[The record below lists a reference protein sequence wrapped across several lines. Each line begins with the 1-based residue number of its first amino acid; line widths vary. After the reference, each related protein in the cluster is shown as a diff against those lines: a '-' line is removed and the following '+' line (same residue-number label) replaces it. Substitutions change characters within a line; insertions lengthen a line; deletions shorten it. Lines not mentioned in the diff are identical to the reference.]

1 MKKIILSIS
10 AFVMLAFVSCGPS
23 AKDAVAYND
32 NIMTIVNKVT
42 LAQNDFFD
50 QTDGHNMDSLVI
62 SLKSYSERSKAG
74 LDEINKLTP
83 FAEKK
88 EYLDAA
94 INFVKSLNA
103 LADNEGKQMVEIMTK
118 DTAAIT
124 EADVKMVEDLSN
136 KLNDESNKVTKAIE
150 EAQNAFKAE
159 WKFEIEHS
167 GH

>member
-10 AFVMLAFVSCGPS
+10 AFVILAFVSCGPS
-23 AKDAVAYND
+23 TKDAVAYND

-150 EAQNAFKAE
+150 EAQAAFKNE

>member
-1 MKKIILSIS
+1 MKKTIFSIS
-10 AFVMLAFVSCGPS
+10 AFVILAFVSCGPS
-23 AKDAVAYND
+23 SEEAVAYND
-32 NIMTIVNKVT
+32 NIMAIVNKVT

-62 SLKSYSERSKAG
+62 SLKSYSEKSKAG
-74 LDEINKLTP
+74 LDEINKLAP
-83 FAEKK
+83 FAEKR

-103 LADNEGKQMVEIMTK
+103 LADKEGKQMVEIMTK

-124 EADVKMVEDLSN
+124 EADVEMVEQLSN
-136 KLNDESNKVTKAIE
+136 KLNDESEKVSKE
-150 EAQNAFKAE
+150 VEDAQNAFKTQ
-159 WKFEIEHS
+159 WKFEIETS